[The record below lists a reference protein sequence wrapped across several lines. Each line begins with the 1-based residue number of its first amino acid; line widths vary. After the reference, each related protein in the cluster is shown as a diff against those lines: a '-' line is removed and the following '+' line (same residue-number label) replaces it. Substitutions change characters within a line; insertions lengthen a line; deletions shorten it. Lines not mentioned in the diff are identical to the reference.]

1 MQRELRLLNNK
12 HCMEYLQFLSK
23 NHLSFNLLCERDAID
38 FSPKLPKEIHEKFG
52 TLVLFVLAGYTLE
65 SLMIDTQSVQFEAG
79 FGPNNIGSVVQVE
92 LPGII
97 QILIKEKNEN
107 AVLFNRCDSLE
118 LFQKEEPITQESKK
132 DEQEF
137 KEEFKEWL
145 DSKEALFSNSKNRA
159 ILENLHK
166 S

>member
-12 HCMEYLQFLSK
+12 HCIEYLQFLSK

-79 FGPNNIGSVVQVE
+79 FGPNNIGSVVQVK

-118 LFQKEEPITQESKK
+118 VFHKEEPLMQEPKK
-132 DEQEF
+132 DERES
-137 KEEFKEWL
+137 KEWL

>member
-12 HCMEYLQFLSK
+12 HCIEYLQFLSK

-52 TLVLFVLAGYTLE
+52 SLVLFVLAGYTLE
-65 SLMIDTQSVQFEAG
+65 SLMIDAQSVQFEAG
-79 FGPNNIGSVVQVE
+79 FGPNNIGSVVQVG
-92 LPGII
+92 LSGII

-118 LFQKEEPITQESKK
+118 LFQKEEPPLQEPKK
-132 DEQEF
+132 DERES
-137 KEEFKEWL
+137 KEWL

>member
-12 HCMEYLQFLSK
+12 HCMEYLQFLSR

-52 TLVLFVLAGYTLE
+52 SLVLFVLAGYTLE
-65 SLMIDTQSVQFEAG
+65 SLIINTQSVQFEAG

-107 AVLFNRCDSLE
+107 VVLFNRCDSLE
-118 LFQKEEPITQESKK
+118 LFQKEEPLFQEPKK
-132 DEQEF
+132 DEREF

>member
-52 TLVLFVLAGYTLE
+52 MLVLFVLAGYTLE
-65 SLMIDTQSVQFEAG
+65 SLIIDTQSVQFEAG

-118 LFQKEEPITQESKK
+118 LFQKEEPITQEPKK
-132 DEQEF
+132 DEREF
-137 KEEFKEWL
+137 KEELKEWL

>member
-38 FSPKLPKEIHEKFG
+38 FSPKLPKEIHEKFDA
-52 TLVLFVLAGYTLE
+52 LVLFVLAGYTLE
-65 SLMIDTQSVQFEAG
+65 SLIIDAQSVQFEAG

-107 AVLFNRCDSLE
+107 VVLFNRCDSLE
-118 LFQKEEPITQESKK
+118 LFQKEEPITQEPKK
-132 DEQEF
+132 DERES
-137 KEEFKEWL
+137 KEWL
-145 DSKEALFSNSKNRA
+145 DSKEALFSNSKNRT

-166 S
+166 N

>member
-12 HCMEYLQFLSK
+12 HCIEYLQFLSK

-52 TLVLFVLAGYTLE
+52 SLVLFVLAGYTLE
-65 SLMIDTQSVQFEAG
+65 SLIIDAQSMQFEAG

-118 LFQKEEPITQESKK
+118 LFQKEEPITQEPEK
-132 DEQEF
+132 DERES
-137 KEEFKEWL
+137 KEWL
-145 DSKEALFSNSKNRA
+145 DSKEALFSNSKNRT

>member
-12 HCMEYLQFLSK
+12 HCIEYLQFLSK

-65 SLMIDTQSVQFEAG
+65 SLIIDAKSVQFEAG

-118 LFQKEEPITQESKK
+118 LFQKEEPITQEPKK
-132 DEQEF
+132 DERES
-137 KEEFKEWL
+137 KEWL

>member
-52 TLVLFVLAGYTLE
+52 MLVLFVLAGYTLE
-65 SLMIDTQSVQFEAG
+65 SLMIDAQSVQFEAG

-107 AVLFNRCDSLE
+107 VVLFNRCDSLE
-118 LFQKEEPITQESKK
+118 LFQKEEPITQEPKK
-132 DEQEF
+132 DERES
-137 KEEFKEWL
+137 KEWL
-145 DSKEALFSNSKNRA
+145 DSREALFSNSKNRT

>member
-12 HCMEYLQFLSK
+12 HCIEYLQFLSK

-65 SLMIDTQSVQFEAG
+65 SLMIDAKSVQFEAG
-79 FGPNNIGSVVQVE
+79 FGPNNIGSVVQVK

-118 LFQKEEPITQESKK
+118 VFHKEEPPFQEPKK
-132 DEQEF
+132 DERES
-137 KEEFKEWL
+137 KEWL

>member
-1 MQRELRLLNNK
+1 MRRELRLLNNK
-12 HCMEYLQFLSK
+12 HCVEYLQFLSK

-52 TLVLFVLAGYTLE
+52 SLVLFILAGYTLE
-65 SLMIDTQSVQFEAG
+65 SLMIDAQSVQFEAG
-79 FGPNNIGSVVQVE
+79 FGPNNIGSVVQVG
-92 LPGII
+92 LSGII

-118 LFQKEEPITQESKK
+118 LFQKEEPLMQEPKK
-132 DEQEF
+132 DERES
-137 KEEFKEWL
+137 KEWL

>member
-52 TLVLFVLAGYTLE
+52 SLVLFVLAGYTLE
-65 SLMIDTQSVQFEAG
+65 SLIIDAKSVQFEAG

-107 AVLFNRCDSLE
+107 VVLFNRCDSLE
-118 LFQKEEPITQESKK
+118 LFQKEEPLFQEPKK

-145 DSKEALFSNSKNRA
+145 DSKEALFSNSKNRT

>member
-52 TLVLFVLAGYTLE
+52 ALVLFVLAGYTLE
-65 SLMIDTQSVQFEAG
+65 SLIVDAKSVQFEAG

-107 AVLFNRCDSLE
+107 VVLFNRCDSLE
-118 LFQKEEPITQESKK
+118 LFQKEEPITQEPKK
-132 DEQEF
+132 DEREF
-137 KEEFKEWL
+137 KEEFQEWL
-145 DSKEALFSNSKNRA
+145 DSKEALFSNSKNRT

>member
-1 MQRELRLLNNK
+1 MRRELRLLNNK
-12 HCMEYLQFLSK
+12 HCIEYLQFLSK

-52 TLVLFVLAGYTLE
+52 SLVLFILAGYTLE
-65 SLMIDTQSVQFEAG
+65 SLMIDAQSVQFEAG

-107 AVLFNRCDSLE
+107 IVLFNRCDSLE
-118 LFQKEEPITQESKK
+118 LFQKEEPPLQEPKK
-132 DEQEF
+132 DERES
-137 KEEFKEWL
+137 KEWL
-145 DSKEALFSNSKNRA
+145 DSKEALFSNSKNRT

>member
-65 SLMIDTQSVQFEAG
+65 SLIIDAKNVQFEAG

-107 AVLFNRCDSLE
+107 VVLFNRCDSLE
-118 LFQKEEPITQESKK
+118 LFQKEEPLFQEPKK
-132 DEQEF
+132 DEREF

-145 DSKEALFSNSKNRA
+145 DSKEALFSNSKNRT

>member
-12 HCMEYLQFLSK
+12 HCVEYLQFLSK

-52 TLVLFVLAGYTLE
+52 SLVLFILAGYTLE
-65 SLMIDTQSVQFEAG
+65 SLMIDAQSVQFEAG

-92 LPGII
+92 LSGII

-107 AVLFNRCDSLE
+107 IVLFNRCDSLE
-118 LFQKEEPITQESKK
+118 LFQKEEPPLQEPKK
-132 DEQEF
+132 DERES
-137 KEEFKEWL
+137 KEWL

>member
-1 MQRELRLLNNK
+1 MRRELRLLNNK
-12 HCMEYLQFLSK
+12 HCVEYLQFLSK

-65 SLMIDTQSVQFEAG
+65 SLMIDAQSVQFEAG
-79 FGPNNIGSVVQVE
+79 FGPNNIGSVVQVG
-92 LPGII
+92 LSGII

-107 AVLFNRCDSLE
+107 IVLFNRCDSLE
-118 LFQKEEPITQESKK
+118 LFQKEEPLMQEPKK
-132 DEQEF
+132 DERES
-137 KEEFKEWL
+137 KEWL
-145 DSKEALFSNSKNRA
+145 DSKEALFSNSKNRT

>member
-12 HCMEYLQFLSK
+12 HCIEYLQFLSK

-65 SLMIDTQSVQFEAG
+65 SLMIDAKSVQFEAG
-79 FGPNNIGSVVQVE
+79 FGPNNIGSVVQVK

-118 LFQKEEPITQESKK
+118 LFHKEEPPFQDPKK
-132 DEQEF
+132 DERES
-137 KEEFKEWL
+137 KEWL

>member
-1 MQRELRLLNNK
+1 MRRELRLLNNK
-12 HCMEYLQFLSK
+12 HCVEYLQFLSK

-52 TLVLFVLAGYTLE
+52 SLVLFILAGYTLE
-65 SLMIDTQSVQFEAG
+65 SLMIDAQSVQFEAG
-79 FGPNNIGSVVQVE
+79 FGPNNIGSVVQVG
-92 LPGII
+92 LSGII

-107 AVLFNRCDSLE
+107 IVLFNRCDSLE
-118 LFQKEEPITQESKK
+118 LFQKEDPLMQEPKK
-132 DEQEF
+132 DERES
-137 KEEFKEWL
+137 KEWL

>member
-12 HCMEYLQFLSK
+12 HCVEYLQFLSK

-79 FGPNNIGSVVQVE
+79 FGPNNIGSVVQVK

-107 AVLFNRCDSLE
+107 IVLFNRCDSLE
-118 LFQKEEPITQESKK
+118 LFHKEEPPFQDPKK
-132 DEQEF
+132 DERES
-137 KEEFKEWL
+137 KEWL

>member
-12 HCMEYLQFLSK
+12 HCIEYLQFLSK

-52 TLVLFVLAGYTLE
+52 SLVLFVLAGYTLE
-65 SLMIDTQSVQFEAG
+65 SLMIDAQSVQFEAG
-79 FGPNNIGSVVQVE
+79 FGPNNVGSVVQVE

-107 AVLFNRCDSLE
+107 IVLFNRCDSLE
-118 LFQKEEPITQESKK
+118 LFQKEEPLMQEPKK
-132 DEQEF
+132 DERES
-137 KEEFKEWL
+137 KEWL

>member
-12 HCMEYLQFLSK
+12 HCIEYLQFLSK

-52 TLVLFVLAGYTLE
+52 SLVLFVLAGYTLE
-65 SLMIDTQSVQFEAG
+65 SLIIDAQSVQFEAG

-118 LFQKEEPITQESKK
+118 LFQKEELITQEPKK
-132 DEQEF
+132 DERES
-137 KEEFKEWL
+137 KEWL

>member
-52 TLVLFVLAGYTLE
+52 SLVLFVLAGYTLE
-65 SLMIDTQSVQFEAG
+65 SLMVDAQSVQFEAG

-97 QILIKEKNEN
+97 QILIKEKNEDV
-107 AVLFNRCDSLE
+107 VLFNRCDSLE
-118 LFQKEEPITQESKK
+118 LFQKEEPITQEPKK
-132 DEQEF
+132 DERES
-137 KEEFKEWL
+137 KEWL
-145 DSKEALFSNSKNRA
+145 DSKEALFSNSKNRT

>member
-12 HCMEYLQFLSK
+12 HCIEYLQFLSK

-52 TLVLFVLAGYTLE
+52 SLVLFILAGYTLE
-65 SLMIDTQSVQFEAG
+65 SLMIDAQSVQFEAG
-79 FGPNNIGSVVQVE
+79 FGPNNIGSVVQVK

-97 QILIKEKNEN
+97 QILVKEKNEN

-118 LFQKEEPITQESKK
+118 VFHKEEPPFQEPKK
-132 DEQEF
+132 DERES
-137 KEEFKEWL
+137 KEWL

>member
-1 MQRELRLLNNK
+1 MRRELRLLNNK
-12 HCMEYLQFLSK
+12 HCVEYLQFLSK

-52 TLVLFVLAGYTLE
+52 SLVLFILAGYTLE
-65 SLMIDTQSVQFEAG
+65 SLMIDAQSVQFEAG
-79 FGPNNIGSVVQVE
+79 FGPNNIGSVVQVG
-92 LPGII
+92 LSGII

-107 AVLFNRCDSLE
+107 IVLFNRCDSLE
-118 LFQKEEPITQESKK
+118 LFHKEEPLMQEPKK
-132 DEQEF
+132 DERES
-137 KEEFKEWL
+137 KEWL

>member
-1 MQRELRLLNNK
+1 MRRELRLLNNK
-12 HCMEYLQFLSK
+12 HCIEYLQFLSK

-52 TLVLFVLAGYTLE
+52 SLVLFILAGYTLE
-65 SLMIDTQSVQFEAG
+65 SLMIDAQSVQFEAG

-107 AVLFNRCDSLE
+107 IVLFNRCDSLE
-118 LFQKEEPITQESKK
+118 VFHKEEPLMQEPKK
-132 DEQEF
+132 DERES
-137 KEEFKEWL
+137 KEWL

>member
-23 NHLSFNLLCERDAID
+23 HHLSFNLLCERDAID
-38 FSPKLPKEIHEKFG
+38 FSPKLPEEIQEKFG
-52 TLVLFVLAGYTLE
+52 PLVLFVLAGYTLE

-79 FGPNNIGSVVQVE
+79 FGPNNIGSVVQVKF
-92 LPGII
+92 PGVI

-107 AVLFNRCDSLE
+107 IVLFNRCDSCE
-118 LFQKEEPITQESKK
+118 VFQKEEPPFQEPKK
-132 DEQEF
+132 DEIES
-137 KEEFKEWL
+137 KEWL
-145 DSKEALFSNSKNRA
+145 DSKKALFSNSKNRA

>member
-52 TLVLFVLAGYTLE
+52 SLVLFVLAGYTLE

-107 AVLFNRCDSLE
+107 VVLFNRCDSLE
-118 LFQKEEPITQESKK
+118 LFQKEEPLFQEPEK
-132 DEQEF
+132 DERES
-137 KEEFKEWL
+137 KEWL

>member
-12 HCMEYLQFLSK
+12 HCIEYLQFLSK

-65 SLMIDTQSVQFEAG
+65 SLMIDAQSVQFEAG
-79 FGPNNIGSVVQVE
+79 FGPNNIGNVVQVK

-118 LFQKEEPITQESKK
+118 LFQKEEPITQEPKK
-132 DEQEF
+132 DERES
-137 KEEFKEWL
+137 KEWL

>member
-1 MQRELRLLNNK
+1 MQRELRLLSNK
-12 HCMEYLQFLSK
+12 HCIEYLQFLSK
-23 NHLSFNLLCERDAID
+23 NHLSFNLLCEREAID

-52 TLVLFVLAGYTLE
+52 SLVLFVLAGYTLE
-65 SLMIDTQSVQFEAG
+65 SLMIDAKSVQFEAG

-97 QILIKEKNEN
+97 QILVKEKNEN

-118 LFQKEEPITQESKK
+118 LFQKEEPIIQELRN
-132 DEQEF
+132 DERES
-137 KEEFKEWL
+137 KEWL

>member
-12 HCMEYLQFLSK
+12 HCIEYLQFLSK

-52 TLVLFVLAGYTLE
+52 VLVLFVLAGYTLE
-65 SLMIDTQSVQFEAG
+65 SLMIDAQSVQFEAG

-118 LFQKEEPITQESKK
+118 LFQKEEPLFQESKT
-132 DEQEF
+132 DERES
-137 KEEFKEWL
+137 KEWL

-166 S
+166 N

>member
-52 TLVLFVLAGYTLE
+52 SLVLFVLAGYTLE
-65 SLMIDTQSVQFEAG
+65 SLMVDTQSVQFEAG

-107 AVLFNRCDSLE
+107 VVLFNRCDSLE
-118 LFQKEEPITQESKK
+118 LFQKEEPLFQEPKK
-132 DEQEF
+132 DERES
-137 KEEFKEWL
+137 KEWL
-145 DSKEALFSNSKNRA
+145 DSREALFSNSKNRA

>member
-52 TLVLFVLAGYTLE
+52 SLVLFVLAGYTLE
-65 SLMIDTQSVQFEAG
+65 SLIIDVKSVQFEAG

-118 LFQKEEPITQESKK
+118 LFQKGESPFQEPKK
-132 DEQEF
+132 DGRES
-137 KEEFKEWL
+137 KEWL

>member
-12 HCMEYLQFLSK
+12 HCVEYLQFLSK

-52 TLVLFVLAGYTLE
+52 SLVLFILAGYTLE
-65 SLMIDTQSVQFEAG
+65 SLMIDVQSVQFEAG
-79 FGPNNIGSVVQVE
+79 FGPNNIGSVVQVG
-92 LPGII
+92 LSGII

-118 LFQKEEPITQESKK
+118 LFQKEESLMQEPKK
-132 DEQEF
+132 DERES
-137 KEEFKEWL
+137 KEWL

>member
-1 MQRELRLLNNK
+1 MQRELRLLSNK
-12 HCMEYLQFLSK
+12 HCIEYLQFLSK

-52 TLVLFVLAGYTLE
+52 TLVLFILAGYTLE
-65 SLMIDTQSVQFEAG
+65 SLMIDAQSVQFEAG
-79 FGPNNIGSVVQVE
+79 FGPNNIGSVVQVK

-107 AVLFNRCDSLE
+107 IVLFNRCDSLE
-118 LFQKEEPITQESKK
+118 LFQKEEPLMQEPKK
-132 DEQEF
+132 DERES
-137 KEEFKEWL
+137 KEWL

>member
-12 HCMEYLQFLSK
+12 HCIEYLQFLSK

-65 SLMIDTQSVQFEAG
+65 SLMIDAQSVQFEAG

-97 QILIKEKNEN
+97 QILVKEKNEN

-118 LFQKEEPITQESKK
+118 LFHKEEPPLQEPKK
-132 DEQEF
+132 DERES
-137 KEEFKEWL
+137 KEWL

>member
-12 HCMEYLQFLSK
+12 HCIEYLQFLSK

-65 SLMIDTQSVQFEAG
+65 SLMIDAQSVQFEAG
-79 FGPNNIGSVVQVE
+79 FGSNNIGSVVQVR

-118 LFQKEEPITQESKK
+118 VFHKEEPPLQDPKK
-132 DEQEF
+132 DERES
-137 KEEFKEWL
+137 KEWL

>member
-79 FGPNNIGSVVQVE
+79 FGPNNIGSVVQVK

-118 LFQKEEPITQESKK
+118 LFQKEEPITQEPKK
-132 DEQEF
+132 DERES
-137 KEEFKEWL
+137 KEWL
-145 DSKEALFSNSKNRA
+145 DSKEALFSNSKNRT

>member
-12 HCMEYLQFLSK
+12 HCVEYLQFLSK

-52 TLVLFVLAGYTLE
+52 ALVLFVLAGYTLE
-65 SLMIDTQSVQFEAG
+65 SLMIDAQSVQFEAG
-79 FGPNNIGSVVQVE
+79 FGPNNIGSVVQVK

-97 QILIKEKNEN
+97 QILVKEKNEN

-118 LFQKEEPITQESKK
+118 LFHKEEEPITQEPKK
-132 DEQEF
+132 DERES
-137 KEEFKEWL
+137 KEWL

>member
-118 LFQKEEPITQESKK
+118 LFQKEEPLFQEPKK
-132 DEQEF
+132 DERES